1 MSRMSV
7 SGRDRASAICA
18 KDATGSLLA
27 TFSAF
32 PFAKLIAMLVG
43 GVMIVYWVLSA
54 MTRSRTEW
62 A

>member
-1 MSRMSV
+1 MSV
-7 SGRDRASAICA
+7 SRGDIASAICA

-27 TFSAF
+27 TFNAF
-32 PFAKLIAMLVG
+32 PFANLIAMLVG

-54 MTRSRTEW
+54 VARSRTEW